1 MNRRQFLAG
10 SSTVAAAGALSSL
23 AFGANVRGRPPR
35 ILLRPG
41 TAQHGNIGDIAH
53 TPGALVLFERH
64 FPEAEFSLWPVAIS
78 PEARESLQQRFP
90 RLQIVEGELDRAG
103 RPTTPGLQAAWD
115 EADLLMHGSSPGFK
129 GDAYMPAWRAAS
141 RRPYGIF
148 GMTDDPVSSV
158 TTRPDGG
165 TLRQLRETIA
175 GLPSGHLRA
184 STHAILSGASFIF
197 CRETLTA
204 EYLRAQRVTA
214 PLIEFGPDAT
224 FALQL
229 RDDARAE
236 AYLRASGLAP
246 GKFICV
252 IPRLRYTPYYK
263 LQGKK
268 PNASDLAKDAVND
281 RTTAR
286 DHAKLRDLIIAFV
299 RSTGLK
305 VLACPEMRYQIE
317 LAKEHLVDPL
327 PADVRRSVVWRD
339 TYWLPTEAASVYARA
354 LAVVSFECHSPI
366 IALTNGTPAFYVRQ
380 PTDTIKGQMYHDIGV
395 SDWTREVDET
405 SGDDLW
411 ARLRPIH
418 ADPAGAKA
426 RVRSVMAGV
435 ERVQQRMVEGAR
447 GALGRA

>member
-1 MNRRQFLAG
+1 MMNRRHFLAH
-10 SSTVAAAGALSSL
+10 STAAVAAGALSSVMF
-23 AFGANVRGRPPR
+23 AAARGRTPR

-53 TPGALVLFERH
+53 SPGALVLFERH
-64 FPEAEFSLWPVAIS
+64 FPAAEFTLWPVEIS

-90 RLQIVEGELDRAG
+90 QLKIAEGELDAKG
-103 RPTTPGLQAAWD
+103 KPTTPALSAAWN
-115 EADLLMHGSSPGFK
+115 EADLLLHGSSPGFK
-129 GDAYMPAWRAAS
+129 GSTYMPAWRAAS
-141 RRPYGIF
+141 RKPYGVF
-148 GMTDDPVSSV
+148 GMTDDPISSIA
-158 TTRPDGG
+158 TRPEGG
-165 TLRQLRETIA
+165 TLREMRAVIA
-175 GLPSGHLRA
+175 GLPAGHLRPA
-184 STHAILSGASFIF
+184 THEILSGAAFLF

-204 EYLRAQRVTA
+204 EYLRAQRVTS
-214 PLIEFGPDAT
+214 PVIEFGPDAT

-236 AYLRASGLAP
+236 AYLRASGLQP

-263 LQGKK
+263 IQGKK
-268 PNASDLAKDAVND
+268 PSVGDLAKDAVND

-299 RSTGLK
+299 RNTGLK

-317 LAKEHLVDPL
+317 VAKEHLVDPL
-327 PADVRRSVVWRD
+327 PADVRKNVVWRD
-339 TYWLPTEAASVYARA
+339 TYWLPTEAASVYASA

-395 SDWTREVDET
+395 SDWTAEVDEI
-405 SGDDLW
+405 SGAELW
-411 ARLRPIH
+411 SRLQPIH
-418 ADPAGAKA
+418 ADPARARA
-426 RVRSVMAGV
+426 RVREVMSGV
-435 ERVQQRMVEGAR
+435 ARVQQRMVEGVR
-447 GALGRA
+447 TALERV